1 MVTDGASAEAR
12 PAVSGSRATVDGQ
25 LLAARR
31 AQMCGGLTERNQV
44 EPWLTLPIPSLSDQ

>member
-12 PAVSGSRATVDGQ
+12 SAVSGSRATVDGQ